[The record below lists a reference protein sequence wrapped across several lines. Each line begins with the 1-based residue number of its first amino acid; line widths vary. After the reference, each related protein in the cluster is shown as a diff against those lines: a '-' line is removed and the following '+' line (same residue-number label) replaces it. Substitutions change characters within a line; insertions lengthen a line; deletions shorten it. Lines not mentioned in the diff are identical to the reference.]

1 MPTQPAHEKSLPAPR
16 AAIDAG
22 IVEGIRDGQVKAF
35 LGVPYAAPPVGEYRW
50 RPPQPLTPWA
60 GVRRTIRFGASAWQL
75 LDAKGFGPW
84 TPEYVVQND
93 VSEDC
98 LYLNIWSPDVSPEAR
113 LPVLVW
119 IHGGAFVQGSGSVPI
134 YNGRELASHG
144 VVVVTINYR
153 LGVFGFLAHPD
164 LAQQGDHAPLGN
176 FGLQD
181 QIAALKWVQSNIAA
195 FGGDP
200 QAVTIAGQSAGAMS
214 VHMLVGSPLAK
225 GLFHRAIAQ
234 SGPPTLVQ
242 ITSARQA
249 QSEGQQLQAELNQ
262 PSLAAMRESSASD
275 LTSALSPTHR
285 FMPMVDGELIPA
297 WPPQNSSEPNVN
309 DVPMLVGQTS
319 DENSGLDPC
328 YASDEPEAF
337 AGLIQRY
344 FGAHAPR
351 MSTTYLSANSSSFSA
366 AYRHASLD
374 RWLGAHWSWW
384 NHRSKTTTS
393 PTFAYLFDHVIPGQN
408 SERYGAFHTSD
419 VPYVFATLDAAP
431 GRAFTEADRRVSYT
445 MSSYWLN
452 FIKSG
457 DPNGAGLAIWP
468 QLQSPSPCMMRFG
481 AQSMAVP
488 LFSNHTGNAVIQYVR
503 ENGPVTVLP

>member
-1 MPTQPAHEKSLPAPR
+1 MPTQHAHEKSLHPPR

-22 IVEGIRDGQVKAF
+22 IVEGLREGQVNAF

-60 GVRRTIRFGASAWQL
+60 GVRRTTRFGASAWQL
-75 LDAKGFGPW
+75 QDAKGFGPW

-119 IHGGAFVQGSGSVPI
+119 IHGGAFFQGSGSVPI

-164 LAQQGDHAPLGN
+164 LAQQGDEAPLGN

-214 VHMLVGSPLAK
+214 VHMLVASPLAK

-242 ITSARQA
+242 ITSSRQA
-249 QSEGQQLQAELNQ
+249 QADGQQFLEELNQ
-262 PSLAAMRESSASD
+262 PSFAAMRESGVSD
-275 LTSALSPTHR
+275 LTRTLSPAPR
-285 FMPMVDGELIPA
+285 FMPMVDGALIPA
-297 WPPQNSSEPNVN
+297 WPPQNSSAPCVN

-319 DENSGLDPC
+319 DENSGLDPH
-328 YASDEPEAF
+328 YASDDPEAF
-337 AGLIQRY
+337 SGLMQRY
-344 FGAHAPR
+344 FGAQAPQ
-351 MSTTYLSANSSSFSA
+351 MSTTYLGANSGNFSA

-384 NHRSKTTTS
+384 DHRSKTAAS
-393 PTFAYLFDHVIPGQN
+393 PTFAYLFDHVTPGPN

-419 VPYVFATLDAAP
+419 VPYVFAVLDAAP
-431 GRAFTEADRRVSYT
+431 GRGFTEVDRSVSDT
-445 MSSYWLN
+445 LSSYWLN
-452 FIKSG
+452 FVKSG
-457 DPNGAGLAIWP
+457 DPNGASLAIWP
-468 QLQSPSPCMMRFG
+468 QLQSPSPCMMRLG
-481 AQSMAVP
+481 AQNMAVP
-488 LFSNHTGNAVIQYVR
+488 MLSKHTGEAVIQYLR
-503 ENGPVTVLP
+503 DNGSATILP

>member
-1 MPTQPAHEKSLPAPR
+1 MPTQHAHEKSLPAPR

-22 IVEGIRDGQVKAF
+22 IVEGLRDGQINAF
-35 LGVPYAAPPVGEYRW
+35 LGVPYAAPPVGESRW

-60 GVRRTIRFGASAWQL
+60 GVRRTARFGASAWQL
-75 LDAKGFGPW
+75 QDAKGFGPW

-153 LGVFGFLAHPD
+153 LGIFGFLAHPG
-164 LAQQGDHAPLGN
+164 LAQQDDEAPQGN

-200 QAVTIAGQSAGAMS
+200 QSVTIAGQSAGAMS
-214 VHMLVGSPLAK
+214 VHMLVASPLAK
-225 GLFHRAIAQ
+225 GLFQRAIAQ

-242 ITSARQA
+242 ITSARHA
-249 QSEGQQLQAELNQ
+249 QFDGQQFQAELNQ
-262 PSLAAMRESSASD
+262 TSFAAMRAASVSD
-275 LTSALSPTHR
+275 LTSTFSPAPR
-285 FMPMVDGELIPA
+285 FMPMVDGVLIPE
-297 WPPQNSSEPNVN
+297 WPPQNSSEPCIN
-309 DVPMLVGQTS
+309 DIPMLVGQTS
-319 DENSGLDPC
+319 DENSALDPH
-328 YASDEPEAF
+328 YASHDPEAF
-337 AGLIQRY
+337 AGLMQRY
-344 FGAHAPR
+344 YGSKAPQ
-351 MSTTYLSANSSSFSA
+351 MSKTYLSANSGNLSA

-374 RWLGAHWSWW
+374 RWLGAIWNWW
-384 NHRSKTTTS
+384 DHRSKMATS
-393 PTFAYLFDHVIPGQN
+393 PTFAYLFDHVAPGPN

-431 GRAFTEADRRVSYT
+431 ERGFTDVDRRVSDT
-445 MSSYWLN
+445 TSSYWLN

-457 DPNGAGLAIWP
+457 DPNGAGLATWP
-468 QLQSPSPCMMRFG
+468 QLQSPSPCMMRLG
-481 AQSMAVP
+481 AQIMVAP
-488 LFSNHTGNAVIQYVR
+488 LFSNHTGEAVIQYVR